1 MNKVDRVLSAILQA
15 KYFNDLPEK
24 KQQTARLYLRKLM
37 EHAINA
43 ESAAVRDRLRHGIQK
58 IRDDLPPRAPPYVW
72 NWLERSVLQP
82 ALLRWA
88 LAVVDPPP
96 EEAGSGVFEKRVK
109 AWSDGLPAADRA
121 RILGAAIRHEI
132 GFKTNLD
139 REPRHDL
146 IAALAPSKESSM
158 AKHTFIF
165 DSRGLPAS
173 LKDLV
178 AQTAWETSVESQIAN
193 LGLPKDDTNP
203 VTSATYAAIKGM
215 LLLDQ
220 QFDPTTAEFPNS
232 VQQVWLETLGSTV
245 DNAGNTVQN
254 RAIYPAIADDMVNPG
269 GAVDPLLYQQF
280 ASVARYIVA
289 NAQDVPFNSPLFAS
303 QVRLGMDRYVAGPP
317 PAETLDIP
325 ALTGPEV
332 QDAELDGQNMS
343 VFATVY
349 AIAQLHEMKLFYTVD
364 RLTEDH
370 LNGTLA
376 TQFDAGGKLLD
387 AWFWGRRDRM
397 TEAERMSVFSRM
409 LGVTGGE
416 VPKDVQPNYDFD
428 DRFRGFLASVA
439 EFDRQQRISDLFTG
453 NMAGNRGSS
462 LAMTMENVRQKG
474 HDLGASMS
482 LYSYGSAHF
491 TARRLNADLTAAF
504 NILKNSVVQKV
515 LGVNTPYQVIERKC
529 IADFGKAPDI
539 VRLRTMADAGKRIL
553 DIVARNSSAW
563 SSASGLPLF
572 PDLTAVAAARQ
583 AVAAGGGNVFRLNL
597 AGNNPAINAAGG
609 PSAISVDDTEELIR
623 QTQFWLAVN
632 GVQYDDVD
640 KRSQPKLNTY
650 EPSIPPL
657 GGTSTN
663 GLPASGTG
671 AAMDKIKQMI
681 SSGQTPS
688 LDQLKALLP
697 AGFSA

>member
-15 KYFNDLPEK
+15 KYLSDLPEK
-24 KQQTARLYLRKLM
+24 QQQTARLRLGKLV

-43 ESAAVRDRLRHGIQK
+43 EPAAVRERLRHGIQR

-88 LAVVDPPP
+88 LAVVDQPP

-121 RILGAAIRHEI
+121 RILGASIRHEI

-139 REPRHDL
+139 GELLRQL
-146 IAALAPSKESSM
+146 IAALTPSKENFM
-158 AKHTFIF
+158 ATHQFNF
-165 DSRGLPAS
+165 DTRGLPES
-173 LKDLV
+173 LKDSA
-178 AQTAWETSVESQIAN
+178 AQSDWEKAVESLITN
-193 LGLPKDDTNP
+193 LGLPPNP
-203 VTSATYAAIKGM
+203 GSETTSATYAAIKGM

-220 QFDPTTAEFPNS
+220 QFDATNAQFPTS
-232 VQQVWLETLGSTV
+232 VQNVWLETLGSTL
-245 DNAGNTVQN
+245 DNSGVPKQN
-254 RAIYPAIADDMVNPG
+254 RDLYPTIADTMALFS
-269 GAVDPLLYQQF
+269 GATVPLLYQQF
-280 ASVARYIVA
+280 GFVCRYVVQHA
-289 NAQDVPFNSPLFAS
+289 EDVPFNSPLFSS
-303 QVRLGMDRYVAGPP
+303 QVRLGMDQYVAGPP
-317 PAETLDIP
+317 PAESLDIP
-325 ALTGPEV
+325 ELTGATV
-332 QDAELDGQNMS
+332 QDAELDQQNM
-343 VFATVY
+343 FAFSTIY
-349 AIAQLHEMKLFYTVD
+349 AVAQLHEMKLFYAVD
-364 RLTEDH
+364 RLTEDY
-370 LNGTLA
+370 LSGTLA
-376 TQFDAGGKLLD
+376 TQHDGGGKLLD

-409 LGVTGGE
+409 MGAPGGE
-416 VPKDVQPNYDFD
+416 VPKDVQPNTDFD

-439 EFDRQQRISDLFTG
+439 EFDRQQRISDLFAG
-453 NMAGNRGSS
+453 SLVGNRNNS

-474 HDLGASMS
+474 HDLAASMS
-482 LYSYGSAHF
+482 LYAYGSAHF

-504 NILKNSVVQKV
+504 NILKNPVIQKL

-553 DIVARNSSAW
+553 DLVAKYSTVW
-563 SSASGLPLF
+563 SSASGVPLF
-572 PDLTAVAAARQ
+572 PDLTVPIVFGGAGVGNAVPVNA
-583 AVAAGGGNVFRLNL
+583 NL
-597 AGNNPAINAAGG
+597 LLTTPKGFSIE
-609 PSAISVDDTEELIR
+609 DTRELIR
-623 QTQFWLAVN
+623 QTQFWLAAN
-632 GVQYDDVD
+632 GVTYDDVD

-657 GGTSTN
+657 GGIATN
-663 GLPASGTG
+663 GLPAAGTG